1 MKRLDAVELL
11 VLAALWGGSFLF
23 TRIAAPEFG
32 PLPLA
37 TLRIAGGALCLL
49 PLLLW
54 QGHTA
59 ALVRHWRPLLTIG
72 FFNSALPFALV
83 NFAALSLAAGVLGVF
98 NATTPLWGALVAWAW
113 LGERPGG
120 WKALG
125 LAIGF
130 AGAAGL
136 ALAKSGGGGAQAG
149 VWAVLACLG
158 ATAAYGLAAS
168 MTRRWLSGVPVIA
181 LAAGS
186 LLTSAIV
193 LAPAAALT
201 WPAHPPSALA
211 WGCVAALALLSTG
224 VGYVLYFRL
233 LARRGPAT
241 ALSVT
246 YLVPVFA
253 TLWGGLLLQEPVTT
267 AMLVGG
273 AVILAGTALVTGL
286 VAPGRRPARN
296 TA

>member
-1 MKRLDAVELL
+1 MKRVDVIELL
-11 VLAALWGGSFLF
+11 ALASLWGGSFLF
-23 TRIAAPEFG
+23 TRIAVPEFG

-37 TLRIAGGALCLL
+37 TLRIVGGALCLL

-54 QGHTA
+54 QGQA
-59 ALVRHWRPLLTIG
+59 PALLTHWRALLAVG
-72 FFNSALPFALV
+72 FFNSALPFTLFNV
-83 NFAALSLAAGVLGVF
+83 AALSLPAGMLGVF
-98 NATTPLWGALVAWAW
+98 NATTPLWGALIAWAW

-136 ALAKSGGGGAQAG
+136 ALTKAGAGGGQAG
-149 VWAVLACLG
+149 PWAVLACLA

-168 MTRRWLSGVPVIA
+168 MTRRWTNSVPVIV
-181 LAAGS
+181 LATGS
-186 LLTSAIV
+186 LLASAIV

-201 WPAHPPSALA
+201 WPARLPGALA
-211 WGCVAALALLSTG
+211 WGSVAALALLSTG
-224 VGYVLYFRL
+224 VAYVLYFRL
-233 LARRGPAT
+233 LARSGPAT

-253 TLWGGLLLQEPVTT
+253 TLWGGLLLDEPVTA
-267 AMLVGG
+267 AMLTGG

-286 VAPGRRPARN
+286 VVPGRRRAK
-296 TA
+296 AA